1 MTPEFDPKDTRTLRA
16 ETERLSQELRRAR
29 QRLENDTLSFED
41 FEPVYRTEH
50 QPKAL
55 ALAMAL
61 ALQQHAPLD
70 DPRRMMKT
78 GDTFFYDEINM
89 IKASLDKETAR
100 PHLDIVLKK
109 LRLLTSYLP
118 R

>member
-1 MTPEFDPKDTRTLRA
+1 MTPEFDPRDTRTLRA
-16 ETERLSQELRRAR
+16 ETERLSQELRRAI
-29 QRLENDTLSFED
+29 QRLENATLSFED

-61 ALQQHAPLD
+61 QQHAPLD

-78 GDTFFYDEINM
+78 GDTFFSDEINM

-100 PHLDIVLKK
+100 LHLDIVLKK